1 MHRRPATKI
10 SLTCNHCV
18 AKSISILC
26 MLSDEEMA
34 IIDGQKSSLVFYP
47 GQLIFHEGAFPNG
60 MYILHNGKVKV
71 SKIGDEGKEKIV
83 RFAKTG
89 DLLGYRAMLS
99 GDMYTASAY
108 AIDEVTICY
117 IPKETF
123 YKVIQRRPE
132 LSFKLMK
139 LLADDLKLAERNST
153 NIAQKNVRERMAETL
168 LILKETYGFEED
180 NITLNVYLTREEIAS
195 VAGTSRETATRLLS
209 EFNADGIIALEGKKI
224 RLIDIPQLIQ
234 TARLVD

>member
-1 MHRRPATKI
+1 M
-10 SLTCNHCV
+10 SV
-18 AKSISILC
+18 
-26 MLSDEEMA
+26 
-34 IIDGQKSSLVFYP
+34 IDSQKSSLVFYP
-47 GQLIFHEGAFPNG
+47 GQLIFHEGAYPNG
-60 MYILHNGKVKV
+60 MYILYNGKVKV

-168 LILKETYGFEED
+168 LILKETYGFEDD
-180 NITLNVYLTREEIAS
+180 NITLNVCLTREEIAS

-209 EFNADGIIALEGKKI
+209 EFNADGIIALFGKKI
-224 RLIDIPQLIQ
+224 RLVNIPQLIH
-234 TARLVD
+234 TARLMD